1 MSEIL
6 AVDPQK
12 IPAKKLR
19 NGTSIPV
26 VGLGTFGSD
35 HITPQEVAEAVKQA
49 IKLGYRHID
58 CAAVY
63 MNEKEIGG
71 AIKEAIEAG
80 YCTREELFITSKVWN
95 DCHDKVIQSCEKSL
109 SDLGLDYLDLYLVH
123 WPFPNYHAPGCD
135 VDSRNPDSVPFKADL
150 FLKTWNDMQTLYN
163 DGKVKAIGTSN
174 MTIAKFE
181 ATLNR
186 MEILPAVNEMEMHPC
201 FQQEDLFLYC
211 LENKIQ
217 PIGYSPIGSPA
228 RPERDRTPDDAVDIE
243 HPVVQKIA
251 KRIGVHPAVVCI
263 KWAVQR
269 GEVVIPFSTKPR
281 NFMSNLSSVTG
292 DPLTEEEMEEMK
304 TVECGSRLIKGQ
316 VFLWE
321 GAKGWEDLWD
331 LDGKIAQ

>member
-1 MSEIL
+1 MSE
-6 AVDPQK
+6 AKSVDPK
-12 IPAKKLR
+12 MVPGKELRTGAIIP
-19 NGTSIPV
+19 T

-35 HITPQEVAEAVKQA
+35 HITPAQVADAVKEA
-49 IKLGYRHID
+49 IRLGYRHID

-71 AIKEAIEAG
+71 AIKAAIAAG
-80 YCTREELFITSKVWN
+80 YCTREELFVTSKVWN
-95 DCHDKVIQSCEKSL
+95 DCHHKVIESCDKSL
-109 SDLGLDYLDLYLVH
+109 QDLGLDYVDLYLVH

-135 VDSRNPDSVPFKADL
+135 VDSRNPDSVPFKPEV
-150 FLKTWNDMQTLYN
+150 FLKTWKDMETLSKQ
-163 DGKVKAIGTSN
+163 GKAKAIGTSN
-174 MTIAKFE
+174 MTIPKLE
-181 ATLNR
+181 TTLAE

-201 FQQEDLFLYC
+201 FQQEELFQYC
-211 LENKIQ
+211 LTKGIQ

-251 KRIGVHPAVVCI
+251 KRLGIHPAVVCI

-269 GEVVIPFSTKPR
+269 GEVAIPFSTNPR
-281 NFMSNLSSVTG
+281 NFMSNLDAVTG
-292 DPLTEEEMEEMK
+292 NPLTDDEMEEMK
-304 TVECGSRLIKGQ
+304 SVECGSRLIKGQ

-321 GAKGWEDLWD
+321 KAKGWEDLWD